1 MPINRRNVLLSG
13 AAFTAGASIFNLASF
28 DEALAQA
35 SGRLTV
41 CLYPEPPSL
50 MLGLT
55 QTTPAFIVAGKIY
68 QGLLTY
74 DFDLTPQP
82 GLAREWTVSEDGLT
96 YTFKLHENVKWHDG
110 TPFTANDVIFSTQE
124 CLPAIHSRARANF
137 AGVESATALDD
148 HTVEYKLKTPFV
160 AFLQVF
166 EASGAPI
173 LPAHIYKGTDY
184 RTNPANESPIGT
196 GPFKLKEWRRGEY
209 IHLVR
214 NDDYYKE
221 NLPLLNEI
229 YFQIIPD
236 SASRLVALQNGTVDV
251 TGYDNIDYVFMPMLR
266 QSDAFEIT
274 QHGYEFAAPLATLEY
289 NTRNGHL
296 ADKRFRKALLHAIDR
311 DFIIENIWF
320 GQAAPST
327 GPLASST
334 SYYKDTGPLYPF
346 DPERAVALL
355 EEMGLKPDANGVRA
369 SVKLLGMPY
378 GDMWTKLGEY
388 VRQSLG
394 QVGVDV
400 QIENTDPGNWA
411 SRYSNWEFEMTF
423 CFWYQFGH
431 PGLGLTRLYHSASIN
446 KGIYGSNTAGYSNP
460 EVDRL
465 FDEAMQEIDVEKRTA
480 MYERLQE
487 VLIEDLPNAPL
498 FEIKWATVMRKGVKN
513 MVTTAIGLCEG
524 FETASVD

>member
-1 MPINRRNVLLSG
+1 MTINRRNLLLSG
-13 AAFTAGASIFNLASF
+13 AACTGASVFGFASL
-28 DEALAQA
+28 DEAFAQA
-35 SGRLTV
+35 TGRLTV

-74 DFDLTPQP
+74 DFDLNPQP
-82 GLAREWTVSEDGLT
+82 GLAKEWSVSEDGLT
-96 YTFKLHENVKWHDG
+96 YTFRLQENVRWHDG
-110 TPFTANDVIFSTQE
+110 APFTAHDVVFSTQE
-124 CLPAIHSRARANF
+124 CLPEIHSRARANF
-137 AGVESATALDD
+137 ASVESATALDD
-148 HTVEYKLKTPFV
+148 HTVEYRLKTPFT

-196 GPFKLKEWRRGEY
+196 GPFRLKEWRRGEY

-214 NDDYYKE
+214 NEDYYKE
-221 NLPLLNEI
+221 DLPLLNEI

-251 TGYDNIDYVFMPMLR
+251 TGYDNIDYVFMPAIR
-266 QSDAFEIT
+266 ESADFGIT
-274 QHGYEFAAPLATLEY
+274 HDGYQFAAPLATLEF
-289 NTRNGHL
+289 NTRSGHV
-296 ADKRFRKALLHAIDR
+296 ADKRFRKAMLHAIDR

-320 GQAAPST
+320 GQAAPAT
-327 GPLASST
+327 GLVSSPT
-334 SYYKDTGPLYPF
+334 RYYKDTGPLYPY
-346 DPERAVALL
+346 DPGQATALL
-355 EEMGLKPDANGVRA
+355 DEMGLQPDANGVRA
-369 SVKLLGMPY
+369 SVKLLGIPY

-388 VRQSLG
+388 VKQSLS
-394 QVGVDV
+394 QVGIDI

-411 SRYSNWEFEMTF
+411 SRYSNWEFETTF

-431 PGLGLTRLYHSASIN
+431 PGLGITRLYHSSSIA
-446 KGIYGSNTAGYSNP
+446 KGIYGSNTAGYENP

-465 FDEAMQEIDVEKRTA
+465 FDEAIREIDEEKRAA
-480 MYERLQE
+480 MYGRLQE
-487 VLIEDLPNAPL
+487 ILIEDLPNAPL

-513 MVTTAIGLCEG
+513 VVTTAIGICEG
-524 FETASVD
+524 FETATVE